1 MNTKQSNRMQSYKD
15 SLSILKVMNSLKE
28 MTIEE
33 VSSARELKVTYIGNK
48 KAKIVKWVCP
58 SEASTGSED

>member
-1 MNTKQSNRMQSYKD
+1 MNTKQSNRMQSFKD

-48 KAKIVKWVCP
+48 KAKIVK
-58 SEASTGSED
+58 